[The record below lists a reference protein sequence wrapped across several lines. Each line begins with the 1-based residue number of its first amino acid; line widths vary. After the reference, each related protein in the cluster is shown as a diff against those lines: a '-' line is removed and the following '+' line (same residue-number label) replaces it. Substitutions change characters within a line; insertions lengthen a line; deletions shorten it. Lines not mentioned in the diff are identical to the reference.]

1 MKRRDP
7 LCIINIDLYS
17 IGEQPRARKG
27 TFYSARGRLLS
38 GPTPK
43 GKLVSTITGF
53 SNETEIHN

>member
-27 TFYSARGRLLS
+27 TWAVVKRAANAERKARVNDNRVLQRDRNS
-38 GPTPK
+38 
-43 GKLVSTITGF
+43 
-53 SNETEIHN
+53 